1 MERPFADPA
10 DDVKTIFG
18 NQAEK
23 GFEPSCFPDALEG
36 DWHPGN
42 AIASYLSVSERFRQ
56 GS

>member
-42 AIASYLSVSERFRQ
+42 AIASYRSVSERFRQ